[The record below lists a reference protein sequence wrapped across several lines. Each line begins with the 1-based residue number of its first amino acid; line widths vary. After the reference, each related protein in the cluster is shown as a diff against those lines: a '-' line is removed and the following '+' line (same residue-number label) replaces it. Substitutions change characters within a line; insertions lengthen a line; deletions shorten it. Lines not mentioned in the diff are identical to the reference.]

1 MRKVLW
7 SGGTC
12 CCEAFICDVA
22 CCLVLLTAKPNH
34 FSLCEISVVSIAC
47 DTHSSQHGWFGWSI
61 TGLAVFYVPRHAV
74 KMGCQCLPWKFSIA
88 ELMPGCITE
97 FYLLGDSV
105 PHWACRDGL
114 SDPTELLPSK
124 LQESRKCVSS
134 FMRQLFPALVFGS
147 VGQVEEER

>member
-1 MRKVLW
+1 M
-7 SGGTC
+7 
-12 CCEAFICDVA
+12 
-22 CCLVLLTAKPNH
+22 
-34 FSLCEISVVSIAC
+34 SIAC
-47 DTHSSQHGWFGWSI
+47 DTHSSQHRWFGWSI
-61 TGLAVFYVPRHAV
+61 TGLAVFYVLRHAV
-74 KMGCQCLPWKFSIA
+74 KMGCQCLPRKFSIA

-124 LQESRKCVSS
+124 LQESRKCVNS

-147 VGQVEEER
+147 VGQVEEEK